1 MGKIVVAGQCHDIFI
16 QQFKDLDKEVIL
28 SPEISYNQLLEI
40 APEMEGIVATTRT
53 AIDHKLIDAASGL
66 KWIGRLGSGMDL
78 IDTEYAKTKGIACI
92 NSPEG
97 NCNAVAEHV
106 MGILLNLKNK
116 ITNSYQEIKNGE
128 WNRDKNRGDEIFGS
142 TIGII
147 GFGNTGRT
155 LSEKLQGF
163 NVKILAYDKYISGY
177 GNEYVTESTMEN
189 IQKEADIVSFHV
201 PLTEETFHFAN
212 DSFFA
217 ALLKKPYFINACRG
231 KVTDT
236 VALIN
241 ALKKGQIKA
250 AGLDVLENELL
261 SSFSAIETEQLQWL
275 LQQPN
280 VIITPHIAGYS
291 FRATY
296 EMSRI
301 LADKIVARFYK

>member
-1 MGKIVVAGQCHDIFI
+1 MGKIVIAGQCHDIFI
-16 QQFKDLDKEVIL
+16 QQFIALGKEVIIN
-28 SPEISYNQLLEI
+28 PTIDYHQLLEI

-53 AIDHKLIDAASGL
+53 AIDHKLIDAAAGL

-78 IDTEYAKTKGIACI
+78 IDTEYAEAKGIACI

-106 MGILLNLKNK
+106 MGLLLNLKNN
-116 ITNSYQEIKNGE
+116 ITNSYLEINKGE
-128 WNRDKNRGDEIFGS
+128 WNRDKNRGDEIFGA
-142 TIGII
+142 TVGIV

-155 LSEKLQGF
+155 LSEKLSGF
-163 NVKILAYDKYISGY
+163 NVKILAYDKYLTGY
-177 GNEYVTESTMEN
+177 GNEYVTETTLEA
-189 IQKEADIVSFHV
+189 IQQQADIISFHV
-201 PLTEETFHFAN
+201 PLTEETFYYAN
-212 DSFFA
+212 ESFFNSLA
-217 ALLKKPYFINACRG
+217 KKPYFINACRG

-236 VALIN
+236 AALIN
-241 ALKKGQIKA
+241 ALKNGQIKA

-261 SSFSAIETEQLQWL
+261 STYSAEEKEHLDWL

-291 FRATY
+291 YRATY

-301 LADKIVARFYK
+301 LAEKIVGKFY

>member
-217 ALLKKPYFINACRG
+217 ALFKKPYFINACRG

>member
-16 QQFKDLDKEVIL
+16 QQFIALGKEVIIN
-28 SPEISYNQLLEI
+28 PTIDYHQLLEI

-53 AIDHKLIDAASGL
+53 AIDHKLIDAATGL

-78 IDTEYAKTKGIACI
+78 IDTDYAEAKGIACI

-106 MGILLNLKNK
+106 MGLILNLKNK
-116 ITNSYQEIKNGE
+116 ITNSYLEIQNGE
-128 WNRDKNRGDEIFGS
+128 WNRDMNRGDEIFGS
-142 TIGII
+142 TVGII

-155 LSEKLQGF
+155 LSEKLRGF
-163 NVKILAYDKYISGY
+163 NVKILAYDKYLTGF
-177 GNEYVTESTMEN
+177 GNEYVTESTISE
-189 IQKEADIVSFHV
+189 IQRVADIISFHV
-201 PLTEETFHFAN
+201 PLTEETFYYAN
-212 DSFFA
+212 ESFFSS
-217 ALLKKPYFINACRG
+217 LTKKPYFINACRG

-241 ALKKGQIKA
+241 ALKNGQIKA

-261 SSFSAIETEQLQWL
+261 STYSAEEKEQLEWL

-280 VIITPHIAGYS
+280 VLITPHIAGYS
-291 FRATY
+291 YRATY

-301 LADKIVARFYK
+301 LAEKITGKFY

>member
-16 QQFKDLDKEVIL
+16 QQFIALGKEVIIN
-28 SPEISYNQLLEI
+28 PEITYSQLLEM
-40 APEMEGIVATTRT
+40 APDMEGIVATTRT
-53 AIDHKLIDAASGL
+53 AIDHKMIDAATSL

-78 IDTEYAKTKGIACI
+78 IDTEYAEAKNIACI

-106 MGILLNLKNK
+106 MGLLLNLKNN
-116 ITNSYQEIKNGE
+116 ITNSYLEIKKGE
-128 WNRDKNRGDEIFGS
+128 WNRDKNRGNEIFGA
-142 TIGII
+142 TVGII
-147 GFGNTGRT
+147 GFGNTGKT
-155 LSEKLQGF
+155 LAEKLRGF
-163 NVKILAYDKYISGY
+163 NVKILAYDKYLSGY
-177 GNEYVTESTMEN
+177 GNEYVKESTMED
-189 IQKEADIVSFHV
+189 IQQQADIISFHV
-201 PLTEETFHFAN
+201 PLTNETFYYAN
-212 DSFFA
+212 ESFFNS
-217 ALLKKPYFINACRG
+217 LSKQPYFINACRG

-236 VALIN
+236 AALIN
-241 ALKKGQIKA
+241 ALKYGQIKA

-261 SSFSAIETEQLQWL
+261 STYSAVETEQLQWL

-301 LADKIVARFYK
+301 LAEKIVSRFY

>member
-16 QQFKDLDKEVIL
+16 QQFIALGKEVIIN
-28 SPEISYNQLLEI
+28 PEITYSQLLEM
-40 APEMEGIVATTRT
+40 APDMEGIVATTRT
-53 AIDHKLIDAASGL
+53 AIDHKMIDAATSL

-78 IDTEYAKTKGIACI
+78 IDTEYAEAKNIACI

-106 MGILLNLKNK
+106 MGLLLNLKNN
-116 ITNSYQEIKNGE
+116 ITNSYLEIKKGE
-128 WNRDKNRGDEIFGS
+128 WNRDKNRGNEIFGA
-142 TIGII
+142 TVGII
-147 GFGNTGRT
+147 GFGNTGKT
-155 LSEKLQGF
+155 LAEKLRGF
-163 NVKILAYDKYISGY
+163 NVKILTYDKYLSGY
-177 GNEYVTESTMEN
+177 GNEYVKESTMED
-189 IQKEADIVSFHV
+189 IQQQADIISFHV
-201 PLTEETFHFAN
+201 PLTDETFYYAN
-212 DSFFA
+212 ESFFNS
-217 ALLKKPYFINACRG
+217 LSKQPYFINACRG

-236 VALIN
+236 AALIN
-241 ALKKGQIKA
+241 ALKNGQIKA

-261 SSFSAIETEQLQWL
+261 STYSAVETEQLQWL

-301 LADKIVARFYK
+301 LAEKIVSRFY

>member
-78 IDTEYAKTKGIACI
+78 IDTEYAETKGISCI

-142 TIGII
+142 TVGII

-155 LSEKLQGF
+155 LSEKLRGF
-163 NVKILAYDKYISGY
+163 NVKILAYDKYLTDF
-177 GNEYVTESTMEN
+177 GNEYVSESNMEA
-189 IQKEADIVSFHV
+189 IQQQADIISFHV
-201 PLTEETFHFAN
+201 PLTEETFHYAN
-212 DSFFA
+212 EAFFNSLA
-217 ALLKKPYFINACRG
+217 KKPYFINACRG
-231 KVTDT
+231 RVTDT

-241 ALKKGQIKA
+241 ALKNGQIKA
-250 AGLDVLENELL
+250 AGLD
-261 SSFSAIETEQLQWL
+261 
-275 LQQPN
+275 
-280 VIITPHIAGYS
+280 
-291 FRATY
+291 
-296 EMSRI
+296 
-301 LADKIVARFYK
+301 